1 MARHPTSQRLARL
14 LALPAWVVEHPGA
27 GIAQAAAHFGV
38 TPKQIEADVNTL
50 WVSGLPGGLPGE
62 LVDFDATDFEAGRL
76 RLAEP
81 LGLDRP
87 VRLSRQEALSL
98 ILALRVLGTVLADD
112 ADSLRAL
119 DSAQAALGDLL
130 AQGRGAGQDR
140 RAAAPGSAGV
150 PATAPL
156 PGVLEA
162 LDGAQAPADAAP
174 APGSQ
179 DPRRPTHLA
188 TVLAAVHQALRERR
202 RLHLTYVSATDTPS
216 ERDVDPLELT
226 SDGAHLFLSGWCLS
240 AGARRT
246 FRLDRI
252 VSATVLATPAAAHRA
267 SRRSRRGGH
276 APQEG
281 SRWSS
286 SEAAPT
292 ATLTLKPTGRWLTEQ
307 IPCISVEE
315 RPGGQLRAVVEGRD
329 RDWLV
334 SLVLSA
340 GSHLLAVEPAD
351 LARQAAATAR
361 RALSSYGEQE
371 RGAGPAPRAGA

>member
-1 MARHPTSQRLARL
+1 MARQPTSQRLARL
-14 LALPAWVVEHPGA
+14 LALPAWVAEHPGA
-27 GIAQAAAHFGV
+27 DIAQAAAHFGV
-38 TPKQIEADVNTL
+38 TPTQIEADVNTL

-62 LVDFDATDFEAGRL
+62 LVDFDAVDFEAGRL

-98 ILALRVLGTVLADD
+98 ILALRVLGAVLADD

-119 DSAQAALGDLL
+119 DSARAALGDLL
-130 AQGRGAGQDR
+130 ARGRGNPQERRPQAWGAPTGGTAAGAQD
-140 RAAAPGSAGV
+140 AP
-150 PATAPL
+150 
-156 PGVLEA
+156 
-162 LDGAQAPADAAP
+162 DGAQATADATSAV
-174 APGSQ
+174 GS
-179 DPRRPTHLA
+179 DSTPRPTHLA
-188 TVLAAVHQALRERR
+188 AVLAAVRQALRERR

-216 ERDVDPLELT
+216 ERQVDPLELT

-246 FRLDRI
+246 FRLDRV

-267 SRRSRRGGH
+267 SRRSRGGG
-276 APQEG
+276 AAQEG

-286 SEAAPT
+286 SGAAPT
-292 ATLTLKPTGRWLTEQ
+292 ATLTLRPTGRWLTEQ
-307 IPCISVEE
+307 IPCLSVEE
-315 RPGGQLRAVVEGRD
+315 QPGGRLRAVVEGRD

-340 GSHLLAVEPAD
+340 GSHLIAVEPAD
-351 LARQAAATAR
+351 LARQAAAAAR
-361 RALSSYGEQE
+361 RALNSYGEQE
-371 RGAGPAPRAGA
+371 RDTGPAPRAGT